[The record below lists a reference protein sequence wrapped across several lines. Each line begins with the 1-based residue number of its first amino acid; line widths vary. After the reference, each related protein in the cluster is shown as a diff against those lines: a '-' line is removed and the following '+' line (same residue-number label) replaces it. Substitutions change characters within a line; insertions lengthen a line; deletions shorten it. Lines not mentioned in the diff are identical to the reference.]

1 MQLLWE
7 TLKGIKRHVTYI
19 LMVLQMPMETVAA
32 ELNLMLQ
39 V

>member
-7 TLKGIKRHVTYI
+7 TLKGIKRRVTYI